1 MVSSEAGSI
10 TLKVKLHFADFN
22 LEPEGWSGY
31 VCPWIKDMVVAFQCL
46 EEIQSSKVPIIF
58 SFIYLLLILLLCLQ
72 SDLDFVNMLLFNL
85 WLL

>member
-1 MVSSEAGSI
+1 MVIKCFLKVGSI
-10 TLKVKLHFADFN
+10 T

-58 SFIYLLLILLLCLQ
+58 PFIYLLLILLLCLQ
-72 SDLDFVNMLLFNL
+72 SDLDLVNMLLFNL